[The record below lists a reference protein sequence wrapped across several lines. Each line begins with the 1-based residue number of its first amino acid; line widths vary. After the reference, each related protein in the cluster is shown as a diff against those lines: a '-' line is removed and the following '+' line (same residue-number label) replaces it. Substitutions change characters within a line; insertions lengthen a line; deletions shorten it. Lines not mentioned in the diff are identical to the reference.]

1 MKKRYLL
8 NGLALILTC
17 CLLIFLCPIPSYAEN
32 AEWEEYTYETTRDG
46 RPALEVHRIKK
57 GQAHVLL
64 YVDGIL
70 VEEAHANAY
79 TKQVSHTVHDG
90 RNLQDAPVIRK
101 MRLPV
106 SLLPPAMQH
115 PRLR

>member
-8 NGLALILTC
+8 KGLALILTC

-46 RPALEVHRIKK
+46 RPAIEVHRIKK
-57 GQAHVLL
+57 GEAHVLL
-64 YVDGIL
+64 YVDGVL

-79 TKQVSHTVHDG
+79 TKQVS
-90 RNLQDAPVIRK
+90 QYCA
-101 MRLPV
+101 
-106 SLLPPAMQH
+106 
-115 PRLR
+115 